1 MSIDLSPLARFPFAD
16 CCSRCSYLLISS
28 HYYPICSFFSQC
40 LLSLIA
46 FSFPPFLYFLLFIG
60 WVYGLMN
67 CCHHHFFCFCQCLQA
82 LQAVFSPSL
91 WLMCSLGRPLSRQ
104 PASQSVS
111 LSVFALCLE
120 VPFSL
125 SLSRTKQHT
134 DNRESRQAGS
144 NFIFNRRLS
153 LPLGLRICEQSL
165 CFAFFLTSCANI

>member
-1 MSIDLSPLARFPFAD
+1 MALVRVVSIDLSPLARFPFAD

-111 LSVFALCLE
+111 LFLLSV
-120 VPFSL
+120 
-125 SLSRTKQHT
+125 SRCPSHSHSAERSNTQTTGKAG
-134 DNRESRQAGS
+134 RQAAILFSTGVYHYH
-144 NFIFNRRLS
+144 
-153 LPLGLRICEQSL
+153 
-165 CFAFFLTSCANI
+165 